1 METVQLRTASAFLQG
16 GDIMLFGR
24 KKKPEIT
31 KTEFNPEKQKAVIH
45 CSICTG
51 EQVAGFKDNAT
62 GHFEEIMLIRGEED
76 LKVFKEKYGV
86 TDITKE
92 Y

>member
-1 METVQLRTASAFLQG
+1 M
-16 GDIMLFGR
+16 FGR
-24 KKKPEIT
+24 KKK
-31 KTEFNPEKQKAVIH
+31 TEVSNYNFNPEKQKAVIH

-51 EQVAGFKDNAT
+51 EQVAGFKDIAT

-76 LKVFKEKYGV
+76 LEAFKEKYGV